1 MSMPGAP
8 VDVNVSLF
16 HWPFRHVGVETPQAL
31 LAQLDR
37 LGVERAWTGSLEGV
51 FDRDTAG
58 VNARL
63 AAACRQA
70 PDRLLAFGTINP
82 TLPDWQDDL
91 RRCHETHEMPGVRLH
106 PSYHGYDLRGDEVEE
121 LFAEAARRGRIVQLV
136 VTMDDE
142 RTQHPVFRVP
152 HVDLALARPT
162 PAGAFHTAGDRAQRI
177 SQSAARRCRR
187 PRRRRPGVVRRRHA
201 RRRQPRGGV
210 GRARRTR
217 ACGIWLALAPVLPAG
232 RRAEVAGQH
241 VGRIGSEAN
250 MPAKC
255 G

>member
-152 HVDLALARPT
+152 HVDLAPLGQLLREHSTLRVIVLNAFRSLRLDDAEDLAD
-162 PAGAFHTAGDRAQRI
+162 AGQVWFDVAMLEGVNRV
-177 SQSAARRCRR
+177 AALVERS
-187 PRRRRPGVVRRRHA
+187 
-201 RRRQPRGGV
+201 
-210 GRARRTR
+210 RTR